1 MKRLYLFGIV
11 GMCICIMFSSCS
23 DKSTKTTSQGEIKI
37 YLADKPVDFDAV
49 NIVVSQVSV
58 HMADQDSASGWI
70 VISDTTQTFDL
81 LELRNGAMVLFAN
94 HKLDPA
100 HYTQIRLKV
109 ADGCSVVVDG
119 TPYDLEIPSGEQS
132 GIKINHQFQIL
143 PGDVYELLLDFDAE
157 KSIHQKGNGDYQM
170 QPVIRAV
177 SVATSG
183 SISGMVDPDSINAY
197 AIANLDTVA
206 HTRSD
211 TSGYFKLVGLPAG
224 LYSVQIVPDDATYA
238 DTLFS
243 DVAVVAGQTADLG
256 SIQLRKK

>member
-1 MKRLYLFGIV
+1 MKRLYLLGIV
-11 GMCICIMFSSCS
+11 AMCICIMFSSCS
-23 DKSTKTTSQGEIKI
+23 EKSTKTATQGGIRI
-37 YLADKPVDFDAV
+37 YLADKPTVYDAV

-58 HMADQDSASGWI
+58 HIADQDSESGWT
-70 VISDTTQTFDL
+70 VISDTIQTYDL
-81 LELRNGAMVLFAN
+81 LELSNGAMVLFAN

-109 ADGCSVVVDG
+109 TDGCNVVVDG
-119 TPYDLEIPSGEQS
+119 IPYDLKIPSGEQS
-132 GIKINHQFQIL
+132 GIKINHQFQIQ
-143 PGDVYELLLDFDAE
+143 PGETYELLLDFDAE

-177 SVATSG
+177 AIATSG
-183 SISGMVDPDSINAY
+183 SISGVVDPDSINAY
-197 AIANLDTVA
+197 AIANPDTVA
-206 HTRSD
+206 HTHSD
-211 TSGYFKLVGLPAG
+211 TTGYFRLVGLPAG

-238 DTLFS
+238 DTVFS

>member
-11 GMCICIMFSSCS
+11 GMCICMMFSSCS
-23 DKSTKTTSQGEIKI
+23 DKSTKTTSQGAIKI

-70 VISDTTQTFDL
+70 MISDTTRTFDL

-94 HKLDPA
+94 HQIEPG

-109 ADGCSVVVDG
+109 TDGCSVVVDG

-143 PGDVYELLLDFDAE
+143 PDYVYELLLDFDAE
-157 KSIHQKGNGDYQM
+157 KSIIQKGNGQYQM
-170 QPVIRAV
+170 KPVIRAV
-177 SVATSG
+177 SKATSG
-183 SISGMVDPDSINAY
+183 SISGMVNPKNIEAFALASPDT
-197 AIANLDTVA
+197 IAQT
-206 HTRSD
+206 HSD
-211 TSGYFKLVGLPAG
+211 TTGYFKLIGLPQG
-224 LYSVQIVPDDATYA
+224 LYSVQISPDDNTYA
-238 DTLFS
+238 DTTIS
-243 DVAVVAGQTADLG
+243 NVVVSAGQTADLG
-256 SIQLRKK
+256 IIQLRKK